1 VQRITGYEAL
11 TTREALVSID
21 PAPAATPQV
30 RARPEPT
37 VSKLLVPLAIGA
49 AVSVSLGVYGK
60 VHEPTGVGVLL
71 SGFSGAQAAK
81 AWMASG
87 VFLLALV
94 QISSALIMYGKVP
107 GVSAPSWTGQLHRWS
122 GRGAFLLSVPVALHC
137 LYALGLQ
144 SFDTRVLVH
153 SLFGCFFFGVF
164 TAKMLLL
171 PQRGLPGWAL
181 PLAGGLAFTA
191 LVGIWLT
198 SSLWFFT
205 TVGLDF

>member
-1 VQRITGYEAL
+1 MSLDPVPS
-11 TTREALVSID
+11 TT
-21 PAPAATPQV
+21 PAAV
-30 RARPEPT
+30 ASRPAPT

-49 AVSVSLGVYGK
+49 AVAVALGTYGR
-60 VHEPTGVGVLL
+60 VHDPTGVGVLFA
-71 SGFSGAQAAK
+71 GFSGAQAAK

-87 VFLLALV
+87 VALLALV
-94 QISSALIMYGKVP
+94 QICSALVMYGRVP
-107 GVSAPSWTGQLHRWS
+107 AISAPSWTGQLHRWS
-122 GRGAFLLSVPVALHC
+122 GRGAFLLSVPIALHC

-144 SFDTRVLVH
+144 SYDTRVLLH

-181 PLAGGLAFTA
+181 PVAGGLAFSA
-191 LVGIWLT
+191 IVGLWLT

-205 TVGLDF
+205 TVGLKF

>member
-1 VQRITGYEAL
+1 
-11 TTREALVSID
+11 VSLD
-21 PAPAATPQV
+21 PVPTVVAGRRVPAAS
-30 RARPEPT
+30 R
-37 VSKLLVPLAIGA
+37 LLVPLAIGA
-49 AVSVSLGVYGK
+49 AVSVTLGTYGR
-60 VHEPTGVGVLL
+60 VHNPTGVGVLIA
-71 SGFSGAQAAK
+71 GVSGAQAAK

-87 VFLLALV
+87 VALLALV
-94 QISSALIMYGKVP
+94 QLCSALVMYGRVP
-107 GVSAPSWTGQLHRWS
+107 GVPAPSWTGRLHRWS

-144 SFDTRVLVH
+144 SYDTRVLLH

-181 PLAGGLAFTA
+181 PVAGGLAFSA
-191 LVGIWLT
+191 IVGLWLT

-205 TVGLDF
+205 TVGLKF

>member
-1 VQRITGYEAL
+1 MSL
-11 TTREALVSID
+11 D
-21 PAPAATPQV
+21 PVPSPTPAAV
-30 RARPEPT
+30 AGRPAPT

-49 AVSVSLGVYGK
+49 AVAVALGTYGR
-60 VHEPTGVGVLL
+60 VHDPTGVGVLFA
-71 SGFSGAQAAK
+71 GFSGAQAAK

-87 VFLLALV
+87 VALLALV
-94 QISSALIMYGKVP
+94 QLCSALVMYGRVP
-107 GVSAPSWTGQLHRWS
+107 AISAPSWTGQLHRWS
-122 GRGAFLLSVPVALHC
+122 GRGAFLLSVPIALHC

-144 SFDTRVLVH
+144 SYDTRVLLH

-181 PLAGGLAFTA
+181 PLAGGLAFSA
-191 LVGIWLT
+191 VVGLWLT

-205 TVGLDF
+205 TVGLKF